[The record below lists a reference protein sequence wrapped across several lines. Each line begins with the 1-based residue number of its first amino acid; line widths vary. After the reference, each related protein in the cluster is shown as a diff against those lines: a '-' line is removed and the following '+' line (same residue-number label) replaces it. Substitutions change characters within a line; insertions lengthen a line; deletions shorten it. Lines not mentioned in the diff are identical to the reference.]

1 MEPIYFGLIAL
12 TTLIVVALGRA
23 GLRYLWRRP
32 ADEARVVVTAVYL
45 TAEGSL
51 LDVRYRITRPG
62 RRLARPDEIY
72 ILSGT
77 GEQVGPVAGVTRIGT
92 LAPRSAMRGRG
103 GYLLLRN
110 TPPVAR
116 GDRVTVIIGRQ
127 RYANLPVI

>member
-1 MEPIYFGLIAL
+1 MESLYLLMFGLA
-12 TTLIVVALGRA
+12 ALGAVA
-23 GLRYLWRRP
+23 GGGVGLLYLWRRP
-32 ADEARVVVTAVYL
+32 AAQARVVVTAVYL

-62 RRLARPDEIY
+62 RRLAAPDQIY
-72 ILSGT
+72 IVGPT

-110 TPPVAR
+110 TPPVTR
-116 GDRVTVIIGRQ
+116 GDRVTVMIGSR
-127 RYANLPVI
+127 RYANLAVL

>member
-1 MEPIYFGLIAL
+1 MESLYLLMFGLA
-12 TTLIVVALGRA
+12 ALGAVA
-23 GLRYLWRRP
+23 GGGVGLLYLWRRP
-32 ADEARVVVTAVYL
+32 AAQARVVVTAVYL

-62 RRLARPDEIY
+62 RRLAAPDQIY
-72 ILSGT
+72 IVGPT

-110 TPPVAR
+110 TPPVTR
-116 GDRVTVIIGRQ
+116 GDRVTVMIGS
-127 RYANLPVI
+127 

>member
-12 TTLIVVALGRA
+12 TTLAGVALGGA

-32 ADEARVVVTAVYL
+32 AAEARVVMTAVYL

>member
-1 MEPIYFGLIAL
+1 MESLYLLMFAL
-12 TTLIVVALGRA
+12 AALGAVA
-23 GLRYLWRRP
+23 GGVGLLYLWRRP
-32 ADEARVVVTAVYL
+32 AAQARVVVTAVYL

-62 RRLARPDEIY
+62 RRLAAPDQIY
-72 ILSGT
+72 IISPT

-110 TPPVAR
+110 TPPVTR
-116 GDRVTVIIGRQ
+116 GDRVTVMIGSR
-127 RYANLPVI
+127 RYANLAVL